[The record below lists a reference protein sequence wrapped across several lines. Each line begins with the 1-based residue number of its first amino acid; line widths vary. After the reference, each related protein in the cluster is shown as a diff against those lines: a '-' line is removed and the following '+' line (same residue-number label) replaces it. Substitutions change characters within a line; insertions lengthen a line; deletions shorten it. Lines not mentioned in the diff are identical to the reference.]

1 MTTARRRLLQLYF
14 IRHGETEWTR
24 SGQHTGRTDIPL
36 TGRGEDEAREL
47 GARLREVRFA
57 RVLTSPRQRAR
68 QTCQLARLEPV
79 PEVEPD
85 LAEWDYGEFEGQR
98 TVDIWK
104 KHPAWNV
111 WQDGCPGGETPADVS
126 DRADRLIARL
136 GMLDGNVALFSH
148 GQFGCALASRWIG
161 LPTIEGQ
168 HFALSPASLSS
179 LGHEPDHPGVRVITL
194 WNACS
199 PSRSGSP

>member
-1 MTTARRRLLQLYF
+1 MTTARRTFLQLYF

-36 TGRGEDEAREL
+36 TERGEHEAREL
-47 GARLREVRFA
+47 GVRLRGVQFA

-68 QTCQLARLEPV
+68 QTCELARLELV

-85 LAEWDYGEFEGQR
+85 LAEWDYGELEGQR

-104 KHPAWNV
+104 KHPGWNV

-126 DRADRLIARL
+126 GRADRLIARL
-136 GMLDGNVALFSH
+136 GTLDGNVALFSH
-148 GQFGCALASRWIG
+148 GQFGCVLAARWLG

-168 HFALSPASLSS
+168 HFALSPASLSI
-179 LGHEPDHPGVRVITL
+179 LGHEPGHPAVRVITL
-194 WNACS
+194 WNACW
-199 PSRSGSP
+199 PSSSGER